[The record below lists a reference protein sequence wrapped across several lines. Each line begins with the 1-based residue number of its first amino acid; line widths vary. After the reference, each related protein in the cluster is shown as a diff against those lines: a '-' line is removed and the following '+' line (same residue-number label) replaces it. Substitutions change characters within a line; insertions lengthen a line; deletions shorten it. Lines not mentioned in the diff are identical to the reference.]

1 MLRFTSQPVAVS
13 LPGPPLQNVMAW
25 TSSEMV
31 RPPGSSPVHY
41 LGTINALQVER
52 DRMAVVITLSPK
64 TDRGD
69 EVLDELERRT
79 GMQSERLDDG
89 TRRYYLEDDKADPD
103 AFDPTLNEIRPDWHQ
118 HVERWRIG

>member
-1 MLRFTSQPVAVS
+1 MPSPAVLLS
-13 LPGPPLQNVMAW
+13 VDPSP
-25 TSSEMV
+25 S
-31 RPPGSSPVHY
+31 PGSSPAHY

-79 GMQSERLDDG
+79 GIQSERLDDG
-89 TRRYYLEDDKADPD
+89 TRRYYLEDDKADPE